1 MCLPTADGP
10 ALGVLADLAIKWLLS
25 HWGQWLVGTEPGHG
39 ADVFPLT
46 DPVVSLKAER
56 STLTGDGRAAC
67 SIHTPHQPQT
77 DGDHGGA
84 PVKQP

>member
-1 MCLPTADGP
+1 MCLPTADGS

-56 STLTGDGRAAC
+56 STLTGVARLALYIPRTNHKRTATTAA
-67 SIHTPHQPQT
+67 
-77 DGDHGGA
+77 
-84 PVKQP
+84 VR